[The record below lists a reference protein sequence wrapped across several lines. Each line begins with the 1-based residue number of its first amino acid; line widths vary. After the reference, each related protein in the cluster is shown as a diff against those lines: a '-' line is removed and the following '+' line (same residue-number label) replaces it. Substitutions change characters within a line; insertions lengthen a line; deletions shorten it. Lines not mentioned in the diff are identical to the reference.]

1 MAMNAPLFD
10 IDIPGMQA
18 TVNKFQ
24 PGQGFVWSRLFP
36 LKYTRKFDIKGIE
49 GDDGIPV
56 AADRVAFNV
65 KAPKKTRKK
74 VGNWSGKLSKYS
86 VSREK
91 DEIEIN
97 EYQDAQT
104 LANAATEN
112 QQEKQELVRIV
123 YDDVTFC
130 RQAMDA
136 KVEIDAMRIASSGI
150 QSFPASIEG
159 EMATEDIINFNVPA
173 ENFVGFG
180 VSTKTVKKNGST
192 TTVKTA
198 EWDDVEK
205 ADGIGDLIQ
214 AQAKVQKKGLP
225 KPRFAYMELSKFQ
238 QLCAQQS
245 TVKRLFPKVTDL
257 ERITAEEINL
267 TSINAYMDKAD
278 HQYPHI
284 IILDTYATI
293 EHKDG
298 SKDTIKPWNENV
310 VTLSPTVQLGW
321 TYYKNVPTVQNTEAL
336 QVYGAFY
343 KVTRYSEVNPMLE
356 VTMAEAYVQPALIN
370 RQSLVFLNT
379 MAETWNNGEAA
390 E

>member
-24 PGQGFVWSRLFP
+24 PGQGFVWGRLFP

-56 AADRVAFNV
+56 AAERVAFNT

-74 VGNWSGKLSKYS
+74 VGNWSGKLSKIS

-91 DEIEIN
+91 DEEEIN
-97 EYQDAQT
+97 DYQDAQT

-150 QSFPASIEG
+150 QSFPANIEG
-159 EMATEDIINFNVPA
+159 EMASQDIINFNVPTQ
-173 ENFVGFG
+173 NFVGFG
-180 VSTKTVKKNGST
+180 VSTKTVKKSGVS

-198 EWDDVEK
+198 NWDDVEK
-205 ADGIGDLIQ
+205 ADGIQDLVN
-214 AQAKVQKKGLP
+214 AQELIARQGLP
-225 KPRFAYMELSKFQ
+225 KPRYAFMEKAKFQ
-238 QLCAQQS
+238 QLCAQHAV
-245 TVKRLFPKVTDL
+245 VKRLFPKVEDL
-257 ERITAEEINL
+257 TRISAEEINL
-267 TSINAYMDKAD
+267 TSINAYMNKAENGF
-278 HQYPHI
+278 P
-284 IILDTYATI
+284 TI

-298 SKDTIKPWNENV
+298 TKDTIKPWNVNV
-310 VTLSPTVQLGW
+310 VTLAPTTQLGR
-321 TYYKNVPTVQNTEAL
+321 TYYKNVPLVQKTEAL
-336 QVYGAFY
+336 QVYGSFY
-343 KVTRYSEVNPMLE
+343 KMTRYSEVNPMLE

-370 RQSLVFLNT
+370 RHSLVFLNT
-379 MAETWNNGEAA
+379 MAETWNGGDTQ
-390 E
+390 

>member
-24 PGQGFVWSRLFP
+24 PGQGFVWGRLFP

-56 AADRVAFNV
+56 AAERVAFNT

-74 VGNWSGKLSKYS
+74 VGNWSGKLSKIS

-91 DEIEIN
+91 DEEEIN
-97 EYQDAQT
+97 DYQDAQT

-150 QSFPASIEG
+150 QSFPANIEG
-159 EMATEDIINFNVPA
+159 EMASQDIINFNVPSQ
-173 ENFVGFG
+173 NFVGFG
-180 VSTKTVKKNGST
+180 VSTKTVKKSGVS

-198 EWDDVEK
+198 NWDDVEK
-205 ADGIGDLIQ
+205 ADGIQDLVN
-214 AQAKVQKKGLP
+214 AQELIARQGLP
-225 KPRFAYMELSKFQ
+225 KPRYAFMEKAKFQ
-238 QLCAQQS
+238 QLCAQQAV
-245 TVKRLFPKVTDL
+245 VKRLFPKVEDL
-257 ERITAEEINL
+257 TRISAEEINL
-267 TSINAYMDKAD
+267 TSINAYMNKAENGF
-278 HQYPHI
+278 PTI
-284 IILDTYATI
+284 VILDTYATI

-298 SKDTIKPWNENV
+298 TKDTIKPWNVNV
-310 VTLSPTVQLGW
+310 VTLAPTTQLGW
-321 TYYKNVPTVQNTEAL
+321 TYYKNVPLVQNTEAL
-336 QVYGAFY
+336 QVYGSFY
-343 KVTRYSEVNPMLE
+343 KMTRYSEVNPMLE

-370 RQSLVFLNT
+370 RHSLVFLNT
-379 MAETWNNGEAA
+379 MAETWNGGDAQ
-390 E
+390 

>member
-1 MAMNAPLFD
+1 MNAPLFD

-18 TVNKFQ
+18 SVNKFQ
-24 PGQGFVWSRLFP
+24 PGQGFVWPRLFP

-56 AADRVAFNV
+56 AADRVAFNT

-91 DEIEIN
+91 DEIDVN
-97 EYQDAQT
+97 DYQDAQT
-104 LANAATEN
+104 LANAAAEN
-112 QQEKQELVRIV
+112 KQEKQELVRIV
-123 YDDVTFC
+123 YDDVKFC

-136 KVEIDAMRIASSGI
+136 KVEIDAMRIGSSGI
-150 QSFPASIEG
+150 QSFPANIEG
-159 EMATEDIINFNVPA
+159 EMASQDVINFNVPSA
-173 ENFVGFG
+173 NFVGFG
-180 VSTKTVKKNGST
+180 VSTKTVKKSGVTS
-192 TTVKTA
+192 TVKTA
-198 EWDDVEK
+198 RWDDVEK
-205 ADGIGDLIQ
+205 ADGIGDLIA
-214 AQAKVQKKGLP
+214 AQAKIKKQGLP
-225 KPRFAYMELSKFQ
+225 KPRFAFMELEKFQ
-238 QLCAQQS
+238 QLCAQQA

-267 TSINAYMDKAD
+267 QSVNAYMTKVENGFP
-278 HQYPHI
+278 QI
-284 IILDTYATI
+284 VILDTYVTI

-298 SKDTIKPWNENV
+298 SKETIKPWNVNV

-321 TYYKNVPTVQNTEAL
+321 TYYKNVPQVQNTEAL
-336 QVYGAFY
+336 QVYGSFF
-343 KVTRYSEVNPMLE
+343 KLTRYSEVNPILE

-379 MAETWNNGEAA
+379 MAETWNDGDEN
-390 E
+390 

>member
-56 AADRVAFNV
+56 AADRVAFNT

-74 VGNWSGKLSKYS
+74 VGTWSGKLSKYS

-91 DEIEIN
+91 DEIEVN

-112 QQEKQELVRIV
+112 QQEKQELVRIT

-150 QSFPASIEG
+150 QTFPASIEG
-159 EMATEDIINFNVPA
+159 EMATEDIINFNVPSQ
-173 ENFVGFG
+173 NFVGYG
-180 VSTKTVKKNGST
+180 VSTKTVKKNGVS

-198 EWDDVEK
+198 TWDDVEK
-205 ADGIGDLIQ
+205 ADGLGDIIK
-214 AQAKVQKKGLP
+214 AQAIVKNQGLP
-225 KPRFAYMELSKFQ
+225 KPRFAYMELAKFQ
-238 QLCAQQS
+238 QLCAQEA
-245 TVKRLFPKVTDL
+245 TVKRLFPKVTDID
-257 ERITAEEINL
+257 RITAEEINL
-267 TSINAYMDKAD
+267 TSINAYMDKAEN
-278 HQYPHI
+278 QFPHI

-293 EHKDG
+293 EHKDC
-298 SKDTIKPWNENV
+298 SKETIKPWNENV
-310 VTLSPTVQLGW
+310 VTLSPTIQLGW
-321 TYYKNVPTVQNTEAL
+321 TWYKNVPMVQNVEAL
-336 QVYGAFY
+336 QVYGSFY
-343 KVTRYSEVNPMLE
+343 KVTRYSELNPTLE
-356 VTMAEAYVQPALIN
+356 VTMAEAYVQPALTN

-379 MAETWNNGEAA
+379 MAETWNNGTA

>member
-18 TVNKFQ
+18 SVNKFQ
-24 PGQGFVWSRLFP
+24 PGQGFVWSKLFP

-56 AADRVAFNV
+56 AADRVAFNT

-97 EYQDAQT
+97 EYKDAQT

-123 YDDVTFC
+123 YDDVKFC

-136 KVEIDAMRIASSGI
+136 KVEVDAMRIASSGI

-159 EMATEDIINFNVPA
+159 EMATEDIINFNVPTQ
-173 ENFVGFG
+173 NFVGYG
-180 VSTKTVKKNGST
+180 VSTKTVKKSGVN

-198 EWDDVEK
+198 QWDDVEK
-205 ADGIGDLIQ
+205 ADGIQDLIN
-214 AQAKVQKKGLP
+214 AQELVAKQGLP
-225 KPRFAYMELSKFQ
+225 KPRFAFMEKAKFQ

-245 TVKRLFPKVTDL
+245 TIKRLFPKVEDL
-257 ERITAEEINL
+257 TRISAEEINL
-267 TSINAYMDKAD
+267 TSINAYMNKAENGF
-278 HQYPHI
+278 PTI
-284 IILDTYATI
+284 VILDTYVTI
-293 EHKDG
+293 EHKDA
-298 SKDTIKPWNENV
+298 SKETIKPWNVNV
-310 VTLSPTVQLGW
+310 VTLSPTAQLGW
-321 TYYKNVPTVQNTEAL
+321 TYYKNVPLVENTDAL
-336 QVYGAFY
+336 QVYGSFY
-343 KVTRYSEVNPMLE
+343 KLTRYSEVNPMLE

-379 MAETWNNGEAA
+379 MAETWNDGDTE
-390 E
+390 